1 MIQQMLELTGILGK
15 QMFEYNKK
23 ATKAS
28 VEHLVR
34 THTENIK
41 WTNLINIIHSKSYTR
56 AFEIMNIK
64 LHWSVAVF
72 WDWIRDRK
80 KFVNYICDV

>member
-1 MIQQMLELTGILGK
+1 MPVTWMIQQMLELTGILGK

-41 WTNLINIIHSKSYTR
+41 
-56 AFEIMNIK
+56 
-64 LHWSVAVF
+64 
-72 WDWIRDRK
+72 
-80 KFVNYICDV
+80 